1 MVKVSRVVTTLVLGA
16 AGGAAAAIFLASKTG
31 KAVKEKVLSAAK
43 DYQENHEEINADLLR
58 KAQGL
63 KEEAIDKYQE
73 VKDQLESGELTYED
87 LVASGREKA
96 LTLKERSLERLEQVK
111 ERLAAQEIASTD
123 FLVEDDIIVE
133 DVIEIDLH

>member
-31 KAVKEKVLSAAK
+31 KAVKETVLSAAK
-43 DYQENHEEINADLLR
+43 DYQENHEEIHADLLR

-63 KEEAIDKYQE
+63 KDEALGKYQE